1 MKNRIVKMLLVAGF
15 IVFITAGCESEE
27 TFSYHMSATIEGYQ
41 WRTLMP
47 ATIMQNDKFVIT
59 GTSLNG
65 KVLTLTII
73 GSKPGTYSFLKGKCM
88 AVYKDSPTLS
98 DDDAFASISGEVSLT
113 EVDEENKKLSGTFSF
128 KMVKKDDALNP
139 LYIQQGVFDGIK
151 YAFGNND

>member
-1 MKNRIVKMLLVAGF
+1 MRNKIAKLLAFTGL
-15 IVFITAGCESEE
+15 IVFMATGCESEE
-27 TFSYHMSATIEGYQ
+27 TFSYHMSATIDGNQ

-47 ATIMQNDKFVIT
+47 ATVMQKDKYVIT

-65 KVLTLTII
+65 KVLTLTIM
-73 GSKPGTYSFLKGKCM
+73 GNEPGTYSFLKGKCM

-98 DDDAFASISGEVSLT
+98 DDDAFASISGEIFLT

-128 KMVKKDDALNP
+128 KMIKKEDALNP
-139 LYIQQGVFDGIK
+139 IYIEQGVFDGIK